1 VLCPLSTLSQWH
13 QEISDKSQEGALRVA
28 EFYGANRQ
36 SFTAASLADYD
47 IGTRHDQRHDSGQGS
62 LVTAPPS
69 PQCSRPTERWLVGG
83 RPRTTPGPLCAGA
96 SVPCTR

>member
-1 VLCPLSTLSQWH
+1 MFISHALPLLLLVQGGTLVLCPLSTLSQWH

-47 IGTRHDQRHDSGQGS
+47 IGTRHDTRHDSGQGS
-62 LVTAPPS
+62 H
-69 PQCSRPTERWLVGG
+69 
-83 RPRTTPGPLCAGA
+83 
-96 SVPCTR
+96 